1 MGGQLIDRIRIRSA
15 RFPRWECLII
25 LVITM
30 VRPESSGKGAQR
42 NGGTVPLPS
51 RQDPLQSL
59 TNALYS
65 LVVVVYCARFWDEQ
79 ELKDVS

>member
-1 MGGQLIDRIRIRSA
+1 
-15 RFPRWECLII
+15 
-25 LVITM
+25 M